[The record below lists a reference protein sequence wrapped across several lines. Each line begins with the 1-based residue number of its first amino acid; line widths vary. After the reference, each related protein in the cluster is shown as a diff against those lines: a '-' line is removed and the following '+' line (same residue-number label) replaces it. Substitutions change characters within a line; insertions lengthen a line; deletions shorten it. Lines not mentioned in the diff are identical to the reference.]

1 MKTEDMEPD
10 VGTDAGADVEID
22 VGRMELSS
30 YMLAVIEKLKHEQKY
45 AAAHGYLCA
54 LHSFQDFAGGRGVP
68 LPMNEVFRPE
78 RLKAYEEW
86 LMQKKARPLKPN
98 SVTCYMSSL
107 RAVYNRWM
115 PAGTP
120 GHDAKMFADVHTRV
134 VSQTK
139 RALREW
145 QMEKVLA
152 DGRTGNPI
160 AKPAGTLT
168 KEVAGT
174 LMKEAAG
181 TPIAKPADRLHIT
194 GQAALDYFRLM
205 FLCRGMPFI
214 DLAHLR
220 KRDLQGRYLV
230 YLRHKTRRPMRVELC
245 PEALRLL
252 RKYGKENPDSPYLL
266 PILGADTPGGWELY
280 KDYQDALRLFN
291 RDLARAMEF
300 LLPGVRIS
308 SYTAR
313 HTWATLAYHMGLPL
327 GVISQS
333 LGHASIRV
341 TETYLKPFENER
353 LDKANKQLIAAVK
366 KGKWKKFA
374 NNNIL

>member
-30 YMLAVIEKLKHEQKY
+30 FMLAVIEKLKHEQKY

-54 LHSFQDFAGGRGVP
+54 LHSFQDFAGGRGVR

-120 GHDAKMFADVHTRV
+120 GHDAKMFADLHTRV

-139 RALREW
+139 RALQGW

-152 DGRTGNPI
+152 GSPFI
-160 AKPAGTLT
+160 A
-168 KEVAGT
+168 
-174 LMKEAAG
+174 
-181 TPIAKPADRLHIT
+181 
-194 GQAALDYFRLM
+194 GQTALDYFRLM

-230 YLRHKTRRPMRVELC
+230 YLRHKTKRPMRVELC

-252 RKYGKENPDSPYLL
+252 REYGKKRPDAPYLL
-266 PILGADTPGGWELY
+266 PLQAADTPGGWGLY
-280 KDYQDALRLFN
+280 KDYQDALRHFN
-291 RDLARAMEF
+291 RELAPAVEL
-300 LLPGVRIS
+300 LLPGIRVS

-327 GVISQS
+327 GIISQS
-333 LGHASIRV
+333 LGHSSIRV

-366 KGKWKKFA
+366 KGKWKSFA
-374 NNNIL
+374 NNNTL